1 MTILLTK
8 VRPPQRRKDILR
20 RVRLVDTLHQNLHR
34 KLTFVS
40 APAGYGKTTLLVDFA
55 ADVDAIVL
63 WYRIGA
69 EDNDLVQFVQHLVA
83 SFQQKVPGFGAA
95 LEERLNTI
103 GSAPDAPSLAI
114 DFINEVEQRVEDFS
128 LLILDDYH
136 LAGENQQIVDFVEN
150 LLEHLPD
157 RLRILIGSRS
167 VYGIPTA
174 SLYVRDELVT
184 ISADELRFRADELQ
198 RLVLQNYRM
207 RLSDEQ
213 AEEFAKRADGWIV
226 AILLALR
233 TMENGILPKLSGGI
247 KKIYEYLAEEVVNR
261 QSAELRDF
269 MLATSILNDFN
280 ETLCNYLLGR
290 KDSTLF
296 LRALEDRNLFVS
308 RTETSEGASYRYH
321 QLFSEFLQ
329 DYFARSQTDRLRE
342 LHRRAATWHL
352 KRKEWEAAIGHK
364 LAVGDKQEAAEWIDA
379 VASKYYASDRLALL
393 SRWLEELGKA
403 PDHRKFA
410 PRLLLYQA
418 KTLVNQGHVEPSL
431 KLLNISEPI
440 LRKENDLELLANTL
454 NTKGM
459 AHRVLGKHREARA
472 FALQAQQLLKGGSAR
487 LKRSRQWYQA
497 ERLKGITSYYLNE
510 TSLAKEHLEIAVS
523 GLRKVVNS
531 SEGGLRNVYAYD
543 LAECLNDLG
552 LIYISSGEML
562 NSQKAFQEC
571 LDIHKKIHSNL
582 GALANARNNVAYLH
596 HQVGHYAE
604 AWKEYSL
611 ALENAKSVNRIRE
624 QVAILNGR
632 GELLLELGD
641 IDEALSCFQTALALN
656 KQHGEKPE
664 LMATFVGMAKVERER
679 GQYQESMAWLRKAA
693 SFPSNSLP
701 SAEYQV
707 ELGAIYAAMG
717 QHELALR
724 QFKNVLKESNNGGA
738 ATQTEIL
745 GAFLAART
753 LFRDGKIEKATT
765 LLSESLESAAE
776 LGYDQFLVAT
786 ARASMDFLETEVISS
801 PTAQIKS
808 LFERA
813 TKFKT
818 GKVALD
824 IEPVIQETPQIQIE
838 VRAFGQGEIRINGD
852 LLPASAWRSS
862 RARGLFFYILDR
874 GKARKEVIGLDFWPD
889 FSAGKI
895 SSNFH
900 ATLWRVRQAL
910 GFKDAILFEGD
921 QYCLHPSI
929 QIWYD
934 VAEFERYIHSAN
946 NPRLTDTER
955 SETLRQA
962 IKLYQEPYLQDL
974 YMEWADRRREELRNT
989 YVDALSRLARIES
1002 HSNRFAEAKKL
1013 YERIVAVDPY
1023 RDEAH
1028 LSLMKCLTLSGAP
1041 SAAIAHFKRYKSL
1054 LRKELNSEP
1063 LPELQEYY
1071 ETLTEKA

>member
-69 EDNDLVQFVQHLVA
+69 EDNDLVQFVQHLIA
-83 SFQQKVPGFGAA
+83 SFQQKVPRFGVA
-95 LEERLNTI
+95 LEEWLNTI

-157 RLRILIGSRS
+157 RLRILMGSRS

-198 RLVLQNYRM
+198 KLVLQNYRM

-213 AEEFAKRADGWIV
+213 AEEFSKRADGWIV

-233 TMENGILPKLSGGI
+233 TMENGVLPKLRGGI
-247 KKIYEYLAEEVVNR
+247 TKIYEYLAEEVVNR

-269 MLATSILNDFN
+269 MMATSILNDFN
-280 ETLCNYLLGR
+280 EAQCNYLLER

-308 RTETSEGASYRYH
+308 RTETNEGASYRYH
-321 QLFSEFLQ
+321 QLFAEFLQ
-329 DYFARSQTDRLRE
+329 DYFSRSQADRLRE
-342 LHRRAATWHL
+342 LHRRAATWHQ
-352 KRKEWEAAIGHK
+352 KREEWEAAIDHK
-364 LAVGDKQEAAEWIDA
+364 LAAGDKQEAAKWMDA
-379 VASKYYASDRLALL
+379 IAGRFYASDRTVLL
-393 SRWLEELGKA
+393 MKWLEQLTKA
-403 PDHRKFA
+403 PDCRRFA

-418 KTLVNQGHVEPSL
+418 KNLNQSRGDTSL
-431 KLLNISEPI
+431 KLLSIAEPI
-440 LRKENDLELLANTL
+440 LKKENDIESLANAYV
-454 NTKGM
+454 TKGM
-459 AHRVLGKHREARA
+459 AYRFTGKHREARS
-472 FALQAQQLLKGGSAR
+472 FASLAQKIIEGKTSR
-487 LKRSRQWYQA
+487 PKRSRQWYQA
-497 ERLKGITSYYLNE
+497 ERLKGITSYYLGE
-510 TSLAKEHLEIAVS
+510 IELSYDHLQNATT
-523 GLRKVVNS
+523 GLRKLVNT
-531 SEGGLRNVYAYD
+531 SEGGLRNIYSYD
-543 LAECLNDLG
+543 LAECLIDLG
-552 LIYISSGEML
+552 LIYISKGDIL
-562 NSQKAFQEC
+562 NSQKTFQEC
-571 LDIHKKIHSNL
+571 LEIHLNIHSNL
-582 GALANARNNVAYLH
+582 GALASVRNNIAYLNH
-596 HQVGHYAE
+596 LTGNYAE
-604 AWKEYSL
+604 AWHEYTL
-611 ALENAKSVNRIRE
+611 ALQNAKATNRVDVQIG
-624 QVAILNGR
+624 ILNGC
-632 GELLLELGD
+632 GELFLDL
-641 IDEALSCFQTALALN
+641 DEAEEALVNFQAAINLGR
-656 KQHGEKPE
+656 QFGEKPE
-664 LMATFVGMAKVERER
+664 LVATYLGMSKLERSR
-679 GQYQESMAWLRKAA
+679 GQYQEAMTWLRKAA
-693 SFPSNSLP
+693 SFPGNPL
-701 SAEYQV
+701 AKGDYLV
-707 ELGAIYAAMG
+707 ELGSVYAAMG
-717 QHELALR
+717 QNNLALK
-724 QFKNVLKESNNGGA
+724 QFKSILEETSNNSA
-738 ATQTEIL
+738 PTQIEIL
-745 GAFLAART
+745 AAFLAART
-753 LFRDGKIEKATT
+753 LFRENKIKKAQT
-765 LLSESLESAAE
+765 LLYKALEGSAK
-776 LGYDQFLVAT
+776 LGYDQFLVVA
-786 ARASMDFLETEVISS
+786 ARTGLDFMKNIMFSYPTE
-801 PTAQIKS
+801 QIKS

-813 TKFKT
+813 TKFQT
-818 GKVALD
+818 GKAALET
-824 IEPVIQETPQIQIE
+824 EPSIQKAPPIQIE
-838 VRAFGQGEIRINGD
+838 VWAFGQGEIRINGE
-852 LLPASAWRSS
+852 LLPGSAWRSS
-862 RARGLFFYILDR
+862 RARGLFFYIIDR
-874 GKARKEVIGLDFWPD
+874 GRARKEAIGLDFWPD

-921 QYCLHPSI
+921 QYSLHPSI
-929 QIWYD
+929 QIWCD
-934 VAEFERYIHSAN
+934 VAEFETYIHSAN
-946 NPRLTDTER
+946 DPSLTDSER

-962 IKLYQEPYLQDL
+962 IKLYQAPYLQDL
-974 YMEWADRRREELRNT
+974 YMEWADRRREELRNI
-989 YVDALSRLARIES
+989 YVEALSRLAKIES
-1002 HSNRFAEAKKL
+1002 QEKRFGEAKKL
-1013 YERIVAVDPY
+1013 YERIVSVDPY

-1071 ETLTEKA
+1071 ETLTVKA